1 MVFYQFEI
9 TSDSSDVSGPSSQT
23 ETTTQL
29 PHLPVTTT
37 TIEPL
42 FQCKSYPIP
51 LKLRCDGI
59 PHCAPGNED
68 EKDCPE
74 GKIQPWLNYD

>member
-9 TSDSSDVSGPSSQT
+9 PSDLSNVSGPSSQT
-23 ETTTQL
+23 ETTTPL
-29 PHLPVTTT
+29 THLPVITT
-37 TIEPL
+37 TIEIE
-42 FQCKSYPIP
+42 FQCKAYPIP